1 MSIVE
6 LTNLCQSVVKI
17 ARKAGDFIRR
27 ESERFDRT
35 QVEEKGRN
43 NLVSY
48 VDKQAEQIIVEG
60 LSQLLP
66 EAGFIAEEGTG
77 DRLHDGLNWVIDP
90 LDGTTNFIHGVP
102 PYAVSIGLIQG
113 DEVVLGVVEEAF
125 SGECF
130 HAVKGGGAWN
140 GNKRLRVSVEKD
152 LAKGLIATGFAY
164 DTTEID
170 HTLAILKQLLIQTH
184 GFRRIGSAAVDLAYV
199 AAGRFEAF
207 YEKNLNP
214 WDVAAGILIVKEA
227 GGIISD
233 FHNGENFLF
242 GKEIV
247 ASCTPQLHHKLMET
261 IQLLRTN

>member
-1 MSIVE
+1 MK
-6 LTNLCQSVVKI
+6 LQNLCQSVVQI
-17 ARKAGDFIRR
+17 ARSAGDFIRR
-27 ESERFDRT
+27 ESERFDRA

-48 VDKQAEQIIVEG
+48 VDKQAEEMIVER
-60 LSQLLP
+60 LSKLLP

-77 DRLHDGLNWVIDP
+77 QRIQGGFNWVIDP

-113 DEVVLGVVEEAF
+113 DEVVLGVIEEAF

-130 HAVKGGGAWN
+130 HATKGGGAWR
-140 GNKRLRVSVEKD
+140 GSKRLFVSAEHN
-152 LAKGLIATGFAY
+152 LSKGLIATGFAY
-164 DTTEID
+164 DTSEVD
-170 HTLAILKQLLIQTH
+170 RTLAVLKQLLIQTH

-207 YEKNLNP
+207 YEKNLNA
-214 WDVAAGILIVKEA
+214 WDVAAGTLIVKEA

-233 FHNGENFLF
+233 FHNGDNFLF
-242 GKEIV
+242 GREIV
-247 ASCTPQLHHKLMET
+247 ASCTPQLHNELLET
-261 IQLLRTN
+261 IQILRNN

>member
-1 MSIVE
+1 VE
-6 LTNLCQSVVKI
+6 LQALCQSVIKI
-17 ARKAGDFIRR
+17 ARHAGDFIRR
-27 ESERFDRT
+27 ESESFDRLH
-35 QVEEKGRN
+35 VEEKGRN

-48 VDKQAEQIIVEG
+48 VDKQAERMIVAG

-77 DRLHDGLNWVIDP
+77 SRVHGGLNWVIDP

-113 DEVVLGVVEEAF
+113 DEVILGVVQEAF

-130 HAVKGGGAWN
+130 YATKGGGAWC
-140 GNKRLRVSVEKD
+140 GKRQLRVSAEKN

-170 HTLAILKQLLIQTH
+170 HTLAVLKQLLIQTH

-214 WDVAAGILIVKEA
+214 WDVAAGILVVKEA
-227 GGIISD
+227 GGIVSD
-233 FHNGENFLF
+233 FHNGDNFLF
-242 GKEIV
+242 GKEII
-247 ASCTPQLHHKLMET
+247 ASCTPQLHDKLLET
-261 IQLLRTN
+261 IQMLRTN